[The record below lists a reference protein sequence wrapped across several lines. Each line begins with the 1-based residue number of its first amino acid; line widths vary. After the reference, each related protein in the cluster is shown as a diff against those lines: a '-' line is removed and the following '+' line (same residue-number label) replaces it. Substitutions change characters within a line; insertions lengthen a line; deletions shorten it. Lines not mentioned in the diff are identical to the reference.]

1 VRNVTVLGS
10 AGQIGAPLVKYLRD
24 KGYNVTEFDIENDPS
39 QDLRLKGASERA
51 LIGADMVFFLA
62 FDVGGS
68 RYLSKYQH
76 THTFMRN
83 NMLLMA
89 NTFNSL
95 KYNHRKF
102 IFASSQMASMSYS
115 PYGLLKS
122 IGELETSALGGK
134 VVKFWNVY
142 GPEHDM
148 DKSHVIT
155 DFIVKARSTSIIDM
169 MTTGEEE
176 REFLYVE
183 DACKALEAVMLN
195 YDEFTPQTPLHIT
208 SFEST
213 SVRRVADIVAQ
224 RYGAYVVPGEEFDF
238 IQGDARNRPS
248 EFILDYWKPETS
260 IEHGINLVAQD
271 MDSRG

>member
-1 VRNVTVLGS
+1 MKHVAVLGS
-10 AGQIGAPLVKYLRD
+10 AGQIGAPLVEYLSD
-24 KGYNVTEFDIENDPS
+24 KGYLVSTFDIASNPQE
-39 QDLRLKGASERA
+39 DLRYRGAAEKA
-51 LIGADMVFFLA
+51 IIGADMVFFLA

-76 THTFMRN
+76 THDFMRN

-95 KYNHRKF
+95 KYNRKKF

-115 PYGLLKS
+115 PYGLLKN
-122 IGELETSALGGK
+122 IGERETEALDGR

-148 DKSHVIT
+148 EKSHVIT
-155 DFIVKARSTSIIDM
+155 DFILKAKSTSVIDM

-183 DACKALEAVMLN
+183 DACKALETVMLN
-195 YDEFTPQTPLHIT
+195 YDRFTPTSPLHIT

-213 SVRRVADIVAQ
+213 KVSRVADIIADH
-224 RYGAYVVPGEEFDF
+224 YGAYVVPGDKRDLV
-238 IQGDARNRPS
+238 QMDARNKPDR
-248 EFILDYWKPETS
+248 FILNYWQPETT
-260 IEHGINLVAQD
+260 IEKGIANIIKE
-271 MDSRG
+271 MDNA